1 MEIIEKK
8 YFFLSVF
15 IFKNIDSK
23 KSEIFKNG
31 RDIMNRE
38 KWRID

>member
-1 MEIIEKK
+1 METTEKK
-8 YFFLSVF
+8 YFLPSVS